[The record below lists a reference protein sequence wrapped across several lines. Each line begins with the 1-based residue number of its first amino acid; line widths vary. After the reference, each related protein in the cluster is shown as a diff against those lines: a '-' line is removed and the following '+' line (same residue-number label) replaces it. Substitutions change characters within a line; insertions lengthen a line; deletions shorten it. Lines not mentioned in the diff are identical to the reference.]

1 MVIIMEI
8 TVKPKRWGNSL
19 GITIPKTIVE
29 EEKISLK
36 DELIVDIRRKRD
48 TERIKSLF
56 GRFKFRESTQ
66 EIKDRM
72 KKGWD

>member
-1 MVIIMEI
+1 MEI
-8 TVKPKRWGNSL
+8 VVKPRRWGNSM
-19 GITIPKTIVE
+19 GITIPKNIIK

-36 DELIVDIRRKRD
+36 DELIVDIKRKRD
-48 TERIKSLF
+48 TKRIKSLF
-56 GRFKFRESTQ
+56 GKFKFRESTQ